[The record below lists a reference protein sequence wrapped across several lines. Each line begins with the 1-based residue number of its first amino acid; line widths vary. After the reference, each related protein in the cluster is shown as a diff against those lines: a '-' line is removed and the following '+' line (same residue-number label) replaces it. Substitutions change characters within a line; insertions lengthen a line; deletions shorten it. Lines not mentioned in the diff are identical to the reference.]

1 MQNKR
6 LLVMVVTALLLLI
19 LPLVAMQFTD
29 EVNWSTSDFV
39 AMGTLLLSLSVV
51 TELILR
57 FAKNTPAKLLLI
69 GLALLFFVLIWIE
82 LAVGIFNSPFAGS

>member
-6 LLVMVVTALLLLI
+6 LLVMVVTALLLLL

-57 FAKNTPAKLLLI
+57 FAKNTSAKLLLI